1 MPSSLLFR
9 RGYNTVVS
17 LDLSNRNVKF
27 WKVEFTVTVQIHEFD
42 KFCRLN
48 AFHSRRGL
56 SSIEAI
62 ASRLYQLSSGL
73 RREVPATHAFQALW
87 AEHIGHRLNEEV
99 GEKLDGLVDEI
110 NTSLDGSEIK
120 EGCREALEQSLATY
134 EETLARRVGGSAA
147 RLDTLQKALPCVA
160 EILRSRPTP
169 DVPLDPPDE
178 DHEGHHHHH

>member
-1 MPSSLLFR
+1 MA
-9 RGYNTVVS
+9 N
-17 LDLSNRNVKF
+17 LSTKELEEALSVLADGGSPEKLR
-27 WKVEFTVTVQIHEFD
+27 D

-178 DHEGHHHHH
+178 DHEGHHHHHH